1 VAFRDLLTTQTV
13 TLAGENLLV
22 RSYDPDNEDV
32 VVSVPADL
40 DGGNAVRKVLR
51 QGQYQVVG
59 DDFPGPLA
67 DGPSMFRPTG

>member
-1 VAFRDLLTTQTV
+1 MALQDLLTTQTV

-22 RSYDPDNEDV
+22 RAYDPDNEDV
-32 VVSVPADL
+32 LVSVPADL
-40 DGGNAVRKVLR
+40 DDGSGVRKILR

-67 DGPSMFRPTG
+67 DGPSTFNPTT